1 MARTTPPRPVD
12 IAALFPEL
20 ASLARQAV
28 RLHPRPGEPGV
39 HESSV
44 GGPLL
49 WPADEQ
55 WPVCTRPHDHWSPPV
70 SLDDVRRSRAV
81 LEAQW
86 LRPREAGENLLD
98 PAQRDLLDRLR
109 AGHPPHAGPNPLLP
123 VAQLY
128 LRDVPGLTGPEGAD
142 LLQVLWCPLD
152 HDDALPAAHLVWRDS
167 TGVGALLADPPAPL
181 DVDHYGH
188 YVPEPCALHPEAV
201 TEYPAPLELPKELAD
216 RLYAWGEAAQHPE
229 GDRGP
234 GGAYYQYELSVAP
247 GWKVGGWGP
256 WSFCDPWPM
265 ECADCGAAYRPL
277 FTVDS
282 GEWDGGSGSW
292 IPLEDRRPPPGPAGH
307 RRPSDPPMVQIGRGY
322 TLQLYVCPTSF
333 DHPHHAAMQ

>member
-20 ASLARQAV
+20 APLARQAV

-142 LLQVLWCPLD
+142 LLQVL
-152 HDDALPAAHLVWRDS
+152 
-167 TGVGALLADPPAPL
+167 
-181 DVDHYGH
+181 
-188 YVPEPCALHPEAV
+188 CARW
-201 TEYPAPLELPKELAD
+201 TTTT
-216 RLYAWGEAAQHPE
+216 R
-229 GDRGP
+229 
-234 GGAYYQYELSVAP
+234 
-247 GWKVGGWGP
+247 
-256 WSFCDPWPM
+256 C
-265 ECADCGAAYRPL
+265 
-277 FTVDS
+277 
-282 GEWDGGSGSW
+282 
-292 IPLEDRRPPPGPAGH
+292 PPPTWSGATPRASARCSPIH
-307 RRPSDPPMVQIGRGY
+307 RRPWTS
-322 TLQLYVCPTSF
+322 TTTATTCPSRARCTRRR
-333 DHPHHAAMQ
+333 

>member
-20 ASLARQAV
+20 APPARQAV

-39 HESSV
+39 HEGSV

-55 WPVCTRPHDHWSPPV
+55 WPICTRPHDHWSPPV
-70 SLDDVRRSRAV
+70 SLDDVRRSRA
-81 LEAQW
+81 LLGARW

-98 PAQRDLLDRLR
+98 PAQRDLLDRLQ
-109 AGHPPHAGPNPLLP
+109 AGHPAHAGPNPLLP

-167 TGVGALLADPPAPL
+167 AGVGALLADPPAPL

-188 YVPEPCALHPEAV
+188 YVPEPCALPVRVGRGRAAPGGRPGPGRRVLPSTSCRSRRAGRSAAGPVEFLRPLADGVRGLRGRVPAAV
-201 TEYPAPLELPKELAD
+201 HRRLPGVGRWERQLDPAGGPPAPAGSGRAPPAVGPADGAD
-216 RLYAWGEAAQHPE
+216 RPRLHP
-229 GDRGP
+229 
-234 GGAYYQYELSVAP
+234 
-247 GWKVGGWGP
+247 
-256 WSFCDPWPM
+256 
-265 ECADCGAAYRPL
+265 
-277 FTVDS
+277 
-282 GEWDGGSGSW
+282 
-292 IPLEDRRPPPGPAGH
+292 
-307 RRPSDPPMVQIGRGY
+307 
-322 TLQLYVCPTSF
+322 VCPTSF
-333 DHPHHAAMQ
+333 DHPRCAAVQ